1 MKVPFPKNIKKW
13 ILAGM
18 TLNLGPISL
27 SIVQLLL
34 VALWVG
40 IALVTF
46 NGVSKS
52 GSTAAWVVFAIP
64 VLLIFLVI
72 AFFKVSEMN
81 MMQYIAKLFR
91 NKFFDTTRKF
101 QINFEKL
108 DQTKILIKETNLE
121 EKTKKIEQKDN
132 KLDEDLLKNIEE
144 GNLL

>member
-1 MKVPFPKNIKKW
+1 
-13 ILAGM
+13 
-18 TLNLGPISL
+18 
-27 SIVQLLL
+27 
-34 VALWVG
+34 
-40 IALVTF
+40 
-46 NGVSKS
+46 
-52 GSTAAWVVFAIP
+52 
-64 VLLIFLVI
+64 
-72 AFFKVSEMN
+72 MN